1 MKNSNTISDNSNQV
15 KWQCQHCF
23 RWYSKPYKHKLH
35 STKCIVYQNKCNT
48 EYDVMLQM
56 KDEVKHE
63 CVKLFQQ
70 MLIDFKMDIVWL
82 SCLSTDSIL
91 MTFDAAYTTN
101 YNLQKTYKGKN
112 HNRKTCIDGK

>member
-1 MKNSNTISDNSNQV
+1 MENSNTISDNSNPV

-23 RWYSKPYKHKLH
+23 RWYSKHYKHKLH
-35 STKCIVYQNKCNT
+35 LTKCIVYQNKCNT

-70 MLIDFKMDIVWL
+70 MMLDFKRIFL
-82 SCLSTDSIL
+82 HQHQHQHQLKKKE
-91 MTFDAAYTTN
+91 YTVYLLN
-101 YNLQKTYKGKN
+101 RYKAN
-112 HNRKTCIDGK
+112 H